1 MQPAQATSPW
11 PKRILIAGIALA
23 VCGLVSYFFIGGQLV
38 EVSDPREVSEH
49 TAEGETNTI
58 TLEKGCWL
66 VHVEGSDSDY
76 DVSFN
81 FVEDNSAGDSVDDD
95 CKTDFQ
101 TMEDDVEFSVI
112 SKLNIEEESEIL
124 VKIEC
129 EEEGECDNPLL
140 FTNGDDAA
148 MEQLKILVIP
158 GGLCCVGFILIPLG
172 WILISINRGRENKVG
187 LIQNQIISAD
197 PLEES
202 PQMNQDMLTTDQ
214 LYKLMRGEVPTVE
227 EKSNNVPS
235 PFANADT
242 RATKKAETK
251 VGGSINKASIHT
263 PENPPKDDSWKN
275 WDEG

>member
-1 MQPAQATSPW
+1 MANTVGQQPI
-11 PKRILIAGIALA
+11 R
-23 VCGLVSYFFIGGQLV
+23 
-38 EVSDPREVSEH
+38 
-49 TAEGETNTI
+49 
-58 TLEKGCWL
+58 
-66 VHVEGSDSDY
+66 
-76 DVSFN
+76 
-81 FVEDNSAGDSVDDD
+81 
-95 CKTDFQ
+95 
-101 TMEDDVEFSVI
+101 
-112 SKLNIEEESEIL
+112 
-124 VKIEC
+124 
-129 EEEGECDNPLL
+129 
-140 FTNGDDAA
+140 
-148 MEQLKILVIP
+148 
-158 GGLCCVGFILIPLG
+158 
-172 WILISINRGRENKVG
+172 

-263 PENPPKDDSWKN
+263 PENPPNDDSWKN